1 MKALTIVMALFLL
14 AVAAGPAGAAARP
27 RVSFTPVDDNTY
39 GSVEPVPNPAIIDT
53 TPIRDLSLT
62 TREVLADRI
71 LACGVVKDVIASLT
85 ETGAISTI
93 NRSNSIFD
101 VSAGGFAGST
111 SPAIVYSMEDSGP
124 NAASHDDIEVLTDSL
139 GYVFSQG
146 SAFLLDADDPTSF
159 GFPAN
164 YAVMEFASESTIEE
178 SATLFETVG
187 AIDPELFETF
197 TSGYTQYGAS
207 YLTLQSDVPDQQFI
221 DGYVKAAEAFGV
233 EYQPV
238 VDGVPSLFTGGADF
252 PFNDWST
259 DTEGEGYLSR
269 IPAASHDELA
279 KIRDGQLKM
288 IKQALRITQRGKGVH
303 LGASERGLARALGK
317 LPCRNRRADHSHVK
331 PKAVCRRSI
340 RR

>member
-1 MKALTIVMALFLL
+1 MKVLTTLIALFMV
-14 AVAAGPAGAAARP
+14 AVLAGPAAAEAT
-27 RVSFTPVDDNTY
+27 FTPVDDNTY

-62 TREVLADRI
+62 TREALADRI
-71 LACGVVKDVIASLT
+71 LACGVVDDVITALT

-93 NRSNSIFD
+93 TASNSIFD

-111 SPAIVYSMEDSGP
+111 SPAIVYTMTDSGP
-124 NAASHDDIEVLTDSL
+124 GAASHDDIEILTDSL

-146 SAFLLDADDPTSF
+146 SAFLLDADNPGSF

-164 YAVMEFASESTIEE
+164 YAVMEFASEPTIEQ
-178 SATLFETVG
+178 SAALFETVG

-221 DGYVKAAEAFGV
+221 DGYVAAAEEFGV

-238 VDGVPSLFTGGADF
+238 VGGVPSLFRGGADF

-279 KIRDGQLKM
+279 EIRDGQLAM
-288 IKQALRITQRGKGVH
+288 IEHALRITQRGKGVGV
-303 LGASERGLARALGK
+303 GASERGLARALGN
-317 LPCRNRRADHSHVK
+317 LPCR
-331 PKAVCRRSI
+331 
-340 RR
+340 